1 MAGPSSS
8 VSVHVK
14 ITINPSYTEAFLAA
28 LKTTIDAIVAEPL
41 NTFFEVYK
49 HPTEPGVFKLAENWD
64 ATAEYLNDVS
74 CPPSGSSGLILR
86 MEQVQLKKEYYKPYY
101 ATITPMLVKAP
112 EVEIFDRMGG
122 GWVSVRKESYPG
134 RE

>member
-8 VSVHVK
+8 VSVNVK

-28 LKTTIDAIVAEPL
+28 LKTTMDAIVAEPL
-41 NTFFEVYK
+41 NTFFEVYQ

-64 ATAEYLNDVS
+64 ATAEYLNDV
-74 CPPSGSSGLILR
+74 
-86 MEQVQLKKEYYKPYY
+86 QLKKEYYKPYY
-101 ATITPMLVKAP
+101 ATITPMLIKAP
-112 EVEIFDRMGG
+112 EVELFDRMGG
-122 GWVSVRKESYPG
+122 GWVSVRKDSYPG